1 MSAMSGADTS
11 RNLVISQLTNLP
23 LNGPLRF
30 AQLLCQLRDGDSQVF
45 ANQTKDCVS
54 RFPRTFPRTF
64 FTYHFRINQLTT
76 TGRHEAIADTE
87 FGFRQPCFAAPTNHV
102 AGAGTHAFCD
112 CSPNGGSLHP
122 RMANSSRVS
131 PQACLLHR
139 RRLPPTRSAIS
150 RRPQPALQS
159 HCRQQFDETQ
169 APHASVACGE
179 PGCSH
184 TPSHGTGS
192 RPSLA
197 LSLVKSVPAGASVHC
212 CPARRKGRAA
222 ASLQRPTATQP
233 PPPMSPRQTQLTTD
247 N

>member
-11 RNLVISQLTNLP
+11 RNLVISQLTNLL

-64 FTYHFRINQLTT
+64 FTYHVRINQLTT
-76 TGRHEAIADTE
+76 NGRHEAIADTE

-150 RRPQPALQS
+150 RRPQPALQP

-169 APHASVACGE
+169 APHASAACGE

-184 TPSHGTGS
+184 TQKVPRRVLTSKPLKMQAIKPVFPHGTPNVAGMHPLRGCPGTYS
-192 RPSLA
+192 PY
-197 LSLVKSVPAGASVHC
+197 VPAV
-212 CPARRKGRAA
+212 RLRFW
-222 ASLQRPTATQP
+222 
-233 PPPMSPRQTQLTTD
+233 
-247 N
+247 